1 MRLQP
6 TASNDKDDGTAR
18 DFTCAE
24 GDSFLNASL
33 ECASACAWTYAP
45 DRNCLRW
52 SHSEQADLLRMP
64 WRAASTLPEL
74 LATIDPRDRNRL
86 QNAFDGSYAENKP
99 FTSNVRLNGFGDS
112 ERWLSLKGGVHQQ
125 APGTVC
131 GICFELPAGC
141 YEADMRRS
149 LDDINHRVKN
159 MFVTISA
166 IAAQSMN
173 ADTPVQDYV
182 EHLRGRIRALAN
194 LYNILGRSG
203 WRAVGVRS
211 LVTEELMADEATGF
225 AAHGPEI
232 FLKPRAGQALGLA
245 LHELAANSRKFG
257 ALANGA
263 GTCEIRWSAPWEG
276 RATLELMWKETGIQ
290 PGSPDMRRGF
300 GAVVLQEILPQ
311 ELDAVVSYAVSNGSV
326 RCQIAIPAEWVVE
339 YPPSDPAA
347 PAG

>member
-6 TASNDKDDGTAR
+6 TASTGKDDGTASNL
-18 DFTCAE
+18 TCAQR
-24 GDSFLNASL
+24 DTFLSSAL
-33 ECASACAWTYAP
+33 ECASVCAWAYAP
-45 DRNCLRW
+45 DTNGLQW
-52 SHSEQADLLRMP
+52 SHSEHVDLSRTP

-74 LATIDPRDRNRL
+74 LAVIDLRDRNRL
-86 QNAFDGSYAENKP
+86 QNAFVGAYGEGKA

-112 ERWLSLKGGVHQQ
+112 ERWLSLKGGVQQQ
-125 APGTVC
+125 APGKVY

-141 YEADMRRS
+141 HEADVRRS

-173 ADTPVQDYV
+173 PDTPVQDYV
-182 EHLRGRIRALAN
+182 EHLRGRIRALSN

-203 WRAVGVRS
+203 WRAVDLRAV
-211 LVTEELMADEATGF
+211 VTEELMADEATGLVV
-225 AAHGPEI
+225 HGPDV
-232 FLKPRAGQALGLA
+232 FLKPRAGQALALA

-257 ALANGA
+257 ALAKHTGA
-263 GTCEIRWSAPWEG
+263 CEIRWSAPWEG
-276 RATLELMWKETGIQ
+276 RATLELMWRETGIE
-290 PGSPDMRRGF
+290 PGSPDIRRGF

-326 RCQIAIPAEWVVE
+326 RCQIAIPSEWVVQHSC
-339 YPPSDPAA
+339 SDPAS
-347 PAG
+347 PTG